1 MADKRMFSQKIVQS
15 DAFCSLSFS
24 AQALYFHLNMEAD
37 DDGVIGC
44 TNRIIN
50 SLCHPENEKIY
61 KKQQREL
68 KNSLQELIE
77 KRFILSFCDGVCVIK
92 HWKMMNNIKKDRYK
106 PTSYQ
111 DIISEL
117 TIKENQ
123 AYTEKNGDKMSPKC
137 LQNVSADGDK
147 MSPECLRS
155 IDKYSLVLD
164 KGSLS
169 IGECRGEDG
178 ATETSGAATP
188 DPHSVHS
195 SSSLFGKHN
204 NVQLSQQELAKLKMT
219 FPKDWEEKIDQMSEY
234 LFYGGKADNHYELML
249 TFG

>member
-24 AQALYFHLNMEAD
+24 AQALYFHLNMAAD

-50 SLCHPENEKIY
+50 GLCHPENEKIY

-123 AYTEKNGDKMSPKC
+123 AYTEKNGDEMSPKC

-178 ATETSGAATP
+178 ATETSGAAAP

-195 SSSLFGKHN
+195 SSLFGSYHN
-204 NVQLSQQELAKLKMT
+204 VRLTQQEVAKLKVT
-219 FPKDWEEKIDQMSEY
+219 FPKDWAEKIEQMSEY